1 MKRKVDPNYQ
11 DRGMMKWQGFILHEM
26 AAELEDAEELVRN
39 ELSHGDILD
48 EDFWEDDSF
57 IEGKD

>member
-26 AAELEDAEELVRN
+26 ATELSEAEEIVRN
-39 ELSHGDILD
+39 ELRQGEILD
-48 EDFWEDDSF
+48 EDFWEEENFED
-57 IEGKD
+57 